1 MTNSKPDAVNGAQND
16 VYNVLVDFEKLSDV
30 KDDEEVIEEFSDAIH
45 AERIGQ
51 GQIQVGY
58 GVVATSPG
66 EAYRVAVNLVEAKI
80 GISAVGPITI
90 LSGTVYGDD
99 EDWTF

>member
-1 MTNSKPDAVNGAQND
+1 MSENI
-16 VYNVLVDFEKLSDV
+16 VYNVVVDFEKLSDA
-30 KDDEEVIEEFSDAIH
+30 KDDDEVMEEFPDAIH
-45 AERIGQ
+45 VEGIGP

-66 EAYRVAVNLVEAKI
+66 EAYRAGVNLVEARI
-80 GISAVGPITI
+80 GASAVGPIQI

-99 EDWTF
+99 ENWTY